1 MPPSTLLN
9 AEGVSPELALVDPQL
24 ADVARSTL
32 SQEDT
37 LARIE
42 LLVRAHRIFDS
53 RSLVRAEPHAAP
65 TERVEQIEPIE
76 TESIARTEAPAHAPT
91 AAGRTGHRRSA
102 VVAGSLAAAAIA
114 SALLVGVRIDLSGQ
128 PAGADSS
135 VISVPPIGQPGVRA
149 NPSKPVAKPKP
160 RRTTPA
166 PRRKHPTHSSRHRS
180 TAPKPKLHNAAQGR
194 RFVWAPA
201 PRASSYRVQFFRG
214 SILVFEATTK
224 KPEVTLPARWILR
237 GVRRA
242 LTPGTYRWNVWPITP
257 SGQRSKAIVQA
268 ELSVSPR

>member
-1 MPPSTLLN
+1 LPN

-32 SQEDT
+32 PQEDT

-65 TERVEQIEPIE
+65 TERVEQSEPIE
-76 TESIARTEAPAHAPT
+76 TEPIAPAEAPARAP
-91 AAGRTGHRRSA
+91 AVAPGRTGHRRAA
-102 VVAGSLAAAAIA
+102 VVAGGLAAAAIA

-201 PRASSYRVQFFRG
+201 HGASGYRVQFFRG
-214 SILVFEATTK
+214 STLVFEATTK

-237 GVRRA
+237 GVRRS
-242 LTPGTYRWNVWPITP
+242 LTPGSYRWNVWPITP

-268 ELSVSPR
+268 ELVVDR